1 MTALHTTN
9 SAHVTSPAADGR
21 PRGSAWLRAAY
32 GWRPSAYALAAP
44 VVGLAA
50 LPLLLI
56 GRSAG
61 YRWQRRLA
69 VRLLDA
75 EIPEAS
81 GRRRFFHGTAHS
93 VSALPLQILSAALAG
108 AFWALF
114 LARGVCYPLA
124 EWGNDVSGSW
134 GGPTMAGAW
143 AAHFG
148 VGLLTGAVVLPVVA
162 LLVAAQRRLAVRLLG
177 GGPAGVA
184 TTSPAAARGGM
195 AG

>member
-1 MTALHTTN
+1 MTTLHTTN
-9 SAHVTSPAADGR
+9 SAHVTALGADTR
-21 PRGSAWLRAAY
+21 PRGFARVRSAY
-32 GWRPSAYALAAP
+32 SWRTSAYALAAP
-44 VVGLAA
+44 AVGLAA
-50 LPLLLI
+50 LPLLLV

-75 EIPEAS
+75 EIPEES
-81 GRRRFFHGTAHS
+81 GRGRFVHGAVHS
-93 VSALPLQILSAALAG
+93 VTALPLQILSAVLAG
-108 AFWALF
+108 VFWAVF

-148 VGLLTGAVVLPVVA
+148 VGLLTGAVMLPLVA

-177 GGPAGVA
+177 GGTAEAA